1 MRDLNHTGWCSMG
14 SWFARTW
21 GGVRAR
27 TGDDRR
33 GQERLESIRIVAG
46 MCVAKNTHAMVR
58 KVELMGMVGAS
69 CWCRSK
75 CNRAT
80 DQQKRAETKTRARR
94 AAAETRARADEA
106 DRAFSAC

>member
-1 MRDLNHTGWCSMG
+1 
-14 SWFARTW
+14 
-21 GGVRAR
+21 
-27 TGDDRR
+27 
-33 GQERLESIRIVAG
+33 

-80 DQQKRAETKTRARR
+80 DEQKRALTHEARGQ
-94 AAAETRARADEA
+94 AETRARADEA